1 MTKVW
6 AGPRCFMIER
16 SEVWEPLKSD
26 PAVVIAYFRPY
37 FKHLKYM
44 VRPTTG
50 FVGGGGG
57 QQRERVRELELVELH
72 EVVFVTSSVSWIRL
86 SSPISQSS
94 FVVESVAGR
103 TFAKSI
109 SLTVSR
115 SWQRMKRS
123 DVPMNWIESFIKLY
137 LFDPL
142 TECVLKKSDFAAT
155 SRTCRNWPAKLDAIF
170 DASWPVLMK
179 RFTRLFTSS
188 PVATLKKDKRF

>member
-1 MTKVW
+1 
-6 AGPRCFMIER
+6 
-16 SEVWEPLKSD
+16 
-26 PAVVIAYFRPY
+26 
-37 FKHLKYM
+37 M

-50 FVGGGGG
+50 FFGGGG
-57 QQRERVRELELVELH
+57 QQRERVKELDLVAIH

-86 SSPISQSS
+86 SRPRSQSS

-103 TFAKSI
+103 TLAKSI

-115 SWQRMKRS
+115 SWQRMKKS

-137 LFDPL
+137 KFDL

-179 RFTRLFTSS
+179 RFTRLLTSS